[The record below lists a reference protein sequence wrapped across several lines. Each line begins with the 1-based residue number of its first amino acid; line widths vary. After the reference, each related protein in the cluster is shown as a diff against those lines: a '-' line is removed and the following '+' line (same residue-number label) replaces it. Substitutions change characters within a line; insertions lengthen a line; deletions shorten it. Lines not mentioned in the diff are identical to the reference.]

1 VSAGACGGRPLFF
14 FRSSTVQVN
23 STAPS
28 SQPLWPPRR
37 RTLPG
42 FDDSFI
48 SEDLGQQMPADKASS
63 SCISKPVGV
72 RESTPPL
79 VHLPAFVGFASAAP
93 QPRKHQHH
101 RSPKKSSF
109 GYITAGRAGT
119 VYATYQRIICA
130 YSQKPSY
137 PIGCLHFQSLS
148 IAQTALDCVMLLSM
162 IKAGAGSMSW
172 QSSLV
177 PNCGTSCSSDAA
189 ANGST
194 SDWIPHLDSQSSNCP
209 NW

>member
-72 RESTPPL
+72 RTEVEHRSHHQWAVRAHPHWSIYPHL
-79 VHLPAFVGFASAAP
+79 LALPAQHPNLANINTIVLLRNLRLATLP
-93 QPRKHQHH
+93 QDAQEQCTPLTNALSVLTA
-101 RSPKKSSF
+101 RSPH
-109 GYITAGRAGT
+109 IR
-119 VYATYQRIICA
+119 
-130 YSQKPSY
+130 
-137 PIGCLHFQSLS
+137 
-148 IAQTALDCVMLLSM
+148 
-162 IKAGAGSMSW
+162 
-172 QSSLV
+172 
-177 PNCGTSCSSDAA
+177 
-189 ANGST
+189 
-194 SDWIPHLDSQSSNCP
+194 
-209 NW
+209 